1 MSSSMDTKLDTRRL
15 VTPWANWSWYDCYL
29 VDPSGNRY
37 SPEMV
42 MTSLWAAELA
52 HELTGSPLQ
61 VYSLRNELRK
71 RLQQVQALSATPEI
85 TVRWQGVE
93 TILRLPLSSTAH
105 NTYCC

>member
-1 MSSSMDTKLDTRRL
+1 MPSSMDATMDTRRL

-52 HELTGSPLQ
+52 HELPGSPLQ

-71 RLQQVQALSATPEI
+71 RLDALKALNATPEI
-85 TVRWQGVE
+85 VIRWHGTE
-93 TILRLPLSSTAH
+93 TTFQLPKTSH
-105 NTYCC
+105 NT